1 MIRAAGCTA
10 TRGERIV
17 RGIAAVFVSAAAFSM
32 LDNPWA
38 AIPAALAALFLAVV
52 AVTGWCPGGVA
63 PRRDAGHV
71 DANSL
76 GFPEARQPIDVET
89 HRQGTGSNR
98 P

>member
-10 TRGERIV
+10 TRGERVV
-17 RGIAAVFVSAAAFSM
+17 RGIAAVFVGAAAYSM

-38 AIPAALAALFLAVV
+38 AIPAGLAALFLAAV
-52 AVTGWCPGGVA
+52 AVTGWCPGVVPA
-63 PRRDAGHV
+63 ARDAGHV

-89 HRQGTGSNR
+89 NRQGTGSNR